1 MLVVWHG
8 RSSGLLLLWQVC
20 DQSLGRQ
27 DHRSNAG
34 SILQGR
40 ARYLCRVDD
49 TALDHILVLVGEH
62 VVAVVLV
69 LVLFLGAAHT
79 FGDHRAVASAV
90 DCKLAQW
97 LLQGAAQDSH
107 TRRGV
112 SFEMQAIQRF
122 DSIQQGHAT
131 AGYHTLFDAC
141 ASSGK
146 RILNTRLTVFQFNLG
161 ASADL
166 NKRYAAG
173 QLRQALLEL
182 LTIIVA
188 GRLFDLRL
196 DLADASLD
204 FCRLTLA
211 FDNGRIILV
220 GDDEAGRS
228 EVGKRR
234 VVKPAAHLFADHLST
249 GQGSDVAQHLF
260 AAVAEARSLDSQ
272 HIEDTAQLVDN
283 QGSQRLTIDILG
295 NDDDL
300 AATLLRHLLQD
311 GQDILHC
318 ADLLVGNENVG
329 VLDGGFHFLRVGH
342 EVGGGVAL
350 VDLHTF
356 DIFGLKIDTPGFLN
370 GDDAIFPDLVHHFS
384 DEVPNSVVGSRDG
397 GDLCD
402 LLLAING
409 DRQVADKFHDSFG
422 PLVDAMLELHRI
434 GAGGQGLP
442 AKSPL
447 LRSRHHGSRWVR
459 RTSCRAQRCVP

>member
-62 VVAVVLV
+62 VVAIVLV

-112 SFEMQAIQRF
+112 SFEMQAIQRI

-295 NDDDL
+295 N
-300 AATLLRHLLQD
+300 
-311 GQDILHC
+311 
-318 ADLLVGNENVG
+318 ENVG

-342 EVGGGVAL
+342 EVGGGVAF

-356 DIFGLKIDTPGFLN
+356 DIFGLKIDTPGFLK
-370 GDDAIFPDLVHHFS
+370 GDDAIFPDFVHHFS

-434 GAGGQGLP
+434 GAGGQVLQTFVYDSLCQYCSSGGTI
-442 AKSPL
+442 ARDIVR
-447 LRSRHHGSRWVR
+447 LRGGFF
-459 RTSCRAQRCVP
+459 